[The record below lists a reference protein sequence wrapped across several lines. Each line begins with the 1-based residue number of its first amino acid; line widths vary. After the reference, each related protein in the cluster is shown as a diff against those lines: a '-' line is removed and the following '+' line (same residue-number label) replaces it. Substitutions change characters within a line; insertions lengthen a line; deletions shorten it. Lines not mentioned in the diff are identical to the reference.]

1 MPKRIV
7 IAGGTGLVGR
17 ALENCF
23 QSAGDDVAVLTRGES
38 SGNQVHWDG
47 ETTDGWLDRVDGCDV
62 VVNLAGDNLA
72 AGRWTAAKKQRIIDS
87 RICSTKAV
95 AAAIEQV
102 KKKPRLLLQASAI
115 GFYGDR
121 GDEDLDENSALGH
134 GFLADT
140 CKKWEEALGKL
151 ETPDTRV
158 VIMRLGVVLDRKG
171 GIVKKL
177 VGPFK
182 GFVGGHLGSG
192 SQWLSWIHIKDV
204 VGAVEYFIHNEN
216 LAGIYN
222 ITSPYQA
229 TSREFS
235 KCLGKVL
242 RRPSWLHMPAFAA
255 RAIFGDMADQMLLA
269 GQKVSPRRLLDAGY
283 SFQFSDLNRALEDIL

>member
-1 MPKRIV
+1 MPDKIL
-7 IAGGTGLVGR
+7 IAGGTGLVGQ
-17 ALENCF
+17 ALEGRF
-23 QSAGDDVAVLTRGES
+23 QSEGHEVTVLTRGQT
-38 SGNQVHWDG
+38 SGNRVHWDG
-47 ETTDGWLDRVDGCDV
+47 ETTDGWLDRMEGCDV

-72 AGRWTAAKKQRIIDS
+72 AGHWTTAKKQRILDS
-87 RICSTKAV
+87 RIGSSKAV
-95 AAAIEQV
+95 VTAVKQV
-102 KKKPRLLLQASAI
+102 ENKPKLLLQASAI

-121 GDEDLDENSALGH
+121 GDEDLDENAAMGR

-140 CKKWEEALGKL
+140 CKKWEDALGKM
-151 ETPDTRV
+151 ETPDTRL
-158 VIMRLGVVLDRKG
+158 VIMRLGVVLDRNG

-204 VGAVEYFIHNEN
+204 VGAVEYFIRNEN

-235 KCLGKVL
+235 KCLGRVL

-255 RAIFGDMADQMLLA
+255 RAVFGDMADQMLLA
-269 GQKVSPRRLLDAGY
+269 GQKVNARRLLDAGY
-283 SFQFSDLNRALEDIL
+283 PFQFSDLNRALEDIL